1 MLAFISSLLYVV
13 AFSTAVALWAANL
26 FRWLKEESKK
36 DLEKTKEMQLAKEAV
51 IIFGAIGLCI
61 VVLLYAIFT
70 QIDQLVDVLKHIAEV
85 YDWQV
90 KPS

>member
-36 DLEKTKEMQLAKEAV
+36 DLEKTKEMQLAKE
-51 IIFGAIGLCI
+51 
-61 VVLLYAIFT
+61 
-70 QIDQLVDVLKHIAEV
+70 
-85 YDWQV
+85 
-90 KPS
+90 